1 MKRFLAVMPF
11 VLVVG
16 CATDSNQSTQSGE
29 SPHIDTGAFVGEV
42 SGPRNRARLHTEL
55 AGLYYGRRN
64 MGVALDELR
73 IAVKADPSYA
83 SAYSMFGLVY
93 MELRERAL
101 AEENFQ
107 RALGLSPNDPD
118 INHNYGWYLC
128 QTEREAD
135 SVQYFLR
142 AIRNPLYQ
150 KPWRSYSAAGLCL
163 LRIDKV
169 EDAEAL
175 FERALKLNPREPR
188 ANLQM
193 GEIRYRQ
200 GAYDEAQRWV
210 RNFGQVSPPTAESLW
225 LSVRIERKRGQNLNE
240 ASLASQLRRRFP
252 GSPEN
257 QKLQR
262 GEYD

>member
-1 MKRFLAVMPF
+1 MKRFLVLIPF

-16 CATDSNQSTQSGE
+16 CATESTKGPEIESGE
-29 SPHIDTGAFVGEV
+29 IVGEV
-42 SGPRNRARLHTEL
+42 SGARNRARIHTEL
-55 AGLYYGRRN
+55 ASLYYSRRN

-73 IAVKADPSYA
+73 IAVKSDPSYA
-83 SAYSMFGLVY
+83 PTYSMFGLVY
-93 MELRERAL
+93 MELRERRL
-101 AEENFQ
+101 ADENFQ
-107 RALGLSPNDPD
+107 RAISLSPNDPD

-128 QTEREAD
+128 QSEREQE
-135 SVQYFLR
+135 SVEYFLR

-169 EDAEAL
+169 ADAEQL

-188 ANLQM
+188 SNLQM
-193 GEIRYRQ
+193 GEIRYRE
-200 GAYDEAQRWV
+200 GAYDKARDWV
-210 RNFGQVSPPTAESLW
+210 RRFGQVSPPTAESLW
-225 LSVRIERKRGQNLNE
+225 LSVRIQRKLGQRLNE

-252 GSPEN
+252 GSPQN

>member
-1 MKRFLAVMPF
+1 MKRFLALMPF
-11 VLVVG
+11 VLMVG
-16 CATDSNQSTQSGE
+16 CATDSTRSGDSPQIE
-29 SPHIDTGAFVGEV
+29 SGAIVGEV
-42 SGPRNRARLHTEL
+42 SDPRNRARLHTEL
-55 AGLYYGRRN
+55 AALYYSRRN

-73 IAVKADPSYA
+73 TAVKADASYA
-83 SAYSMFGLVY
+83 PIYSMFGLVY
-93 MELRERAL
+93 MELKERPL

-128 QTEREAD
+128 QSEREAD

-169 EDAEAL
+169 EDAEPL
-175 FERALKLNPREPR
+175 FERALKLNPREAR
-188 ANLQM
+188 SNLQM
-193 GEIRYRQ
+193 GTIRYRQ
-200 GAYDEAQRWV
+200 GAYDQAQDWLR
-210 RNFGQVSPPTAESLW
+210 RFGRVSPPTAESLW
-225 LSVRIERKRGQNLNE
+225 LSIRVERKLGQRLNE
-240 ASLASQLRRRFP
+240 ASLASQLRRRFA

>member
-16 CATDSNQSTQSGE
+16 CATDSSQSTGSGE
-29 SPHIDTGAFVGEV
+29 SPKIETGAIVGEV

-55 AGLYYGRRN
+55 AALYYSRRN
-64 MGVALDELR
+64 MGVALEELR
-73 IAVKADPSYA
+73 IAVKAEPSYA
-83 SAYSMFGLVY
+83 PAYSMFGLVY
-93 MELRERAL
+93 MELKERPL
-101 AEENFQ
+101 ADENFQ
-107 RALGLSPNDPD
+107 RALSLSPNDPD

-128 QTEREAD
+128 QSEREAD

-142 AIRNPLYQ
+142 AIRNPLYP

-175 FERALKLNPREPR
+175 FERAIRLNPREPR
-188 ANLQM
+188 SNLQM

-200 GAYDEAQRWV
+200 GAYDEAQSWI
-210 RNFGQVSPPTAESLW
+210 RNFSKVSPPTVESLW
-225 LSVRIERKRGQNLNE
+225 LSVRIARKRGQRLDE

>member
-1 MKRFLAVMPF
+1 MKQLFVLIPF
-11 VLVVG
+11 VLVLG
-16 CATDSNQSTQSGE
+16 CASDSTKAPE
-29 SPHIDTGAFVGEV
+29 IDTGQIVGEV
-42 SGPRNRARLHTEL
+42 GGGRNRARLHTEL
-55 AGLYYGRRN
+55 AGLYYSRGN

-73 IAVKADPSYA
+73 IAAKADANYA
-83 SAYSMFGLVY
+83 PIYSMFGLVY
-93 MELRERAL
+93 LKLRERPL

-107 RALGLSPNDPD
+107 RALSLSPNDPD

-128 QTEREAD
+128 QSEREAE
-135 SVQYFLR
+135 SVEFFLR
-142 AIRNPLYQ
+142 AIRNPLYP

-163 LRIDKV
+163 LRIDKP
-169 EDAEAL
+169 EDAEEL
-175 FERALKLNPREPR
+175 FQRALKLNPREPR

-193 GEIRYRQ
+193 GAIRYGQ
-200 GAYDEAQRWV
+200 GDYNKAHRWV
-210 RNFGQVSPPTAESLW
+210 RRFGQLSPPTAESLW
-225 LSVRIERKRGQNLNE
+225 LGVRIERKRGSRLNE